1 MDSNA
6 NISLATVRSKVLHA
20 DKDRLQ
26 YMILCAMK
34 DNSELIQQFHKYSMN
49 YDARPHFKKNVPPS
63 PLETDLLSHKTSLY
77 HKIGSKQQS
86 YIVIKS
92 YIKNIQKLLPTQI
105 IPIDIIDLCFQ
116 YYHFVEIHIK
126 PIQERDFYKKY
137 WIQTNVIGHGRPFG
151 LQTYRQITRK
161 SDKRQ
166 CALKMIKKKGKT
178 ISDIEALQKEILILQ
193 SCIHPNI
200 IGFSDWCDTKK
211 RIYIIQEYCD
221 GGNILKRIS
230 NSVSEQYIV
239 NIIKQVTSALSHIH
253 CLGYVHRDI
262 KTNNIMY
269 FTKDIDSMIKIVD
282 FSTVGDCYKDTLN
295 VQIGSSY
302 YVAPEILLCKE
313 YNQSVDMWSLG
324 VIIYI
329 LLCGFPPF
337 FDVNLNDK
345 TLYDLIKKGE
355 YSFRS
360 PFWDN
365 VSEYG
370 KDLIRKLLVVD
381 SDKRMTA
388 KKMLKHS
395 WIANNGCNKSFGEKY
410 VKQMR
415 HWESIQSQTV
425 WRVGFNLPPSLQQ
438 RIKLYYGD

>member
-92 YIKNIQKLLPTQI
+92 YIKDMQNLLVTQI

-137 WIQTNVIGHGRPFG
+137 WIEAGRIGSFQRV
-151 LQTYRQITRK
+151 RQITRK
-161 SDKRQ
+161 SDKKKF
-166 CALKMIKKKGKT
+166 ALKMTKKKGKA
-178 ISDIEALQKEILILQ
+178 ISDIEALRHEILILQ
-193 SCIHPNI
+193 SCIHQNI
-200 IGFSDWCDTKK
+200 VGLIDWCDTKK
-211 RIYIIQEYCD
+211 RIYIVHEYCD

-282 FSTVGDCYKDTLN
+282 FSTAGDCYKDKLN
-295 VQIGSSY
+295 IQIGSSH

-337 FDVNLNDK
+337 FDVHNNAK

-355 YSFRS
+355 YSFPS

-365 VSEYG
+365 ISEYA

-388 KKMLKHS
+388 KKMLTHS
-395 WIANNGCNKSFGEKY
+395 WIINNGCNKRFGEKY
-410 VKQMR
+410 VKQMS
-415 HWESIQSQTV
+415 HWESIQNQRV
-425 WRVGFNLPPSLQQ
+425 WSVGCNLPAAASKP
-438 RIKLYYGD
+438 IKLYYGD